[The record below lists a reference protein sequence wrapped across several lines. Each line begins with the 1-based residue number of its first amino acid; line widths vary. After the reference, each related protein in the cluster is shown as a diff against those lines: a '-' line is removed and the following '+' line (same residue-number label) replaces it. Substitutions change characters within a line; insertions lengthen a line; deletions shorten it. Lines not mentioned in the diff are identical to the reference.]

1 MSKLWI
7 VHRNPRRLE
16 ALARLSGL
24 AAPDL
29 VQGEPTSD
37 VFAEASPPAA
47 ILVGVE
53 DDFELELDFLHRLGP
68 RLERSQRI
76 LLARPEDV
84 DEVERLFAA
93 SRAEILDGLPSDRAL
108 RARVVAA
115 VAHRSAESLAA
126 RRDRERISE
135 RFNGWFADLEIPGL
149 FRALDPALAGLP
161 LLVRGVPGSGRALV
175 ARYVEQFRV
184 RAPAGPT
191 LRVHARE
198 IETTDDLVARLL
210 ARERDGRPDIRTIW
224 IDEIDSLDV
233 ATQRSLAE
241 WIRLATAPAGSV
253 GRELRWIATAAEPGF
268 PDRLDQS
275 LEQAFA
281 PLCVNVPALADQPDV
296 LGGFA
301 DRVAA
306 DWSRSVGGPRRRI
319 GASAIRALEA
329 YAWSG
334 DRAAVEAV
342 LRSSLAASMADP
354 VEAEDLFS
362 SHAAEP
368 VADAVFAEPE
378 PEPEPASEVD
388 APSPEASPAPAS
400 LSPSDAATHVEAS
413 APEDAID
420 EFEQA
425 FLAGLPESRPER
437 EPARDLSAEMSD
449 AAFVLSEGEAPPPAP
464 TTSVASPATAALAPT
479 APTEAETE
487 AEATREAPEASTPPA
502 AAPDSRPS
510 RGETDW
516 RRLARSLSHEIRNP
530 LVSIRTFAE
539 LLPEHFGDPSFR
551 ERFTEL
557 VGRDVAHI
565 DDVVTRLARA
575 AEREKEEAG
584 PVDVSALI
592 ERLLDER
599 RERIGQGRL
608 LVLRELERDD
618 PVAWVDAHGLEV
630 ALSGLLDRALD
641 ALPERGDLF
650 VATRRIERAADGAPR
665 LRVLLRHHN
674 PELGAGDGSGLEE
687 LGSAANVLEYVL
699 AETIIE
705 AGDGTLTIDSTD
717 AQETLILVDL
727 RTPA

>member
-29 VQGEPTSD
+29 VSGEPTSD

-47 ILVGVE
+47 ILLGLE
-53 DDFELELDFLHRLGP
+53 GDFELELDFLHRMAH

-84 DEVERLFAA
+84 AEVERLFAA
-93 SRAEILDGLPSDRAL
+93 SSAEILDGLPSDRAL

-115 VAHRSAESLAA
+115 VAHRNAESLAA
-126 RRDRERISE
+126 RRDRERITQ
-135 RFNGWFADLEIPGL
+135 RFNGWFGELEIPGL
-149 FRALDPALAGLP
+149 FRALDPALADLP

-175 ARYVEQFRV
+175 ARYARQFRG
-184 RAPAGPT
+184 PAGTEPT

-198 IETTDDLVARLL
+198 IETADDLEARLR
-210 ARERDGRPDIRTIW
+210 ARERDGRPGIRTIW
-224 IDEIDSLDV
+224 IDEIDSLGV
-233 ATQRSLAE
+233 STQRALAE
-241 WIRLATAPAGSV
+241 WIRLAAAPAHAV
-253 GRELRWIATAAEPGF
+253 GRALRWIATAESPGF
-268 PDRLDQS
+268 PDRLDPT

-281 PLCVNVPALADQPDV
+281 PLCVNVPSLADQPEV
-296 LGGFA
+296 LAAFA

-306 DWSRSVGGPRRRI
+306 DWSESVGGLRRRI
-319 GASAIRALEA
+319 AASAAQALEA

-334 DRAAVEAV
+334 DRAAVEAI
-342 LRSSLAASMADP
+342 LRSSLAASAADP
-354 VEAEDLFS
+354 IEAEDLFS
-362 SHAAEP
+362 SHAADP
-368 VADAVFAEPE
+368 VAEAVFAE
-378 PEPEPASEVD
+378 SG
-388 APSPEASPAPAS
+388 S
-400 LSPSDAATHVEAS
+400 EAS
-413 APEDAID
+413 AEIEISTPSASSLPDAAESEEWSATPDSLAGEAASQAPLGAATSPRSGSID
-420 EFEQA
+420 DFEQA
-425 FLAGLPESRPER
+425 FLEGLPTSRPEPG
-437 EPARDLSAEMSD
+437 PAGDVSAEMSD
-449 AAFVLSEGEAPPPAP
+449 AAFGLAGEQAGP
-464 TTSVASPATAALAPT
+464 
-479 APTEAETE
+479 
-487 AEATREAPEASTPPA
+487 AEAAPE
-502 AAPDSRPS
+502 PDRRREDRLPGG
-510 RGETDW
+510 RTDW

-539 LLPEHFGDPSFR
+539 LLPEHFGDESFR

-575 AEREKEEAG
+575 AEREKDEAEA
-584 PVDVSALI
+584 VDVSALI

-599 RERIGQGRL
+599 RDRIGQGRL

-618 PVAWVDAHGLEV
+618 PVAWVDAHALEV